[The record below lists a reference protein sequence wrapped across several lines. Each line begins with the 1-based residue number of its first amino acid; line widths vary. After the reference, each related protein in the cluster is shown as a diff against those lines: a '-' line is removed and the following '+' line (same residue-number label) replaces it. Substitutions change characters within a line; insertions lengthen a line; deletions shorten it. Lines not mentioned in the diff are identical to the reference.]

1 MTTQPLPYASDPIR
15 NAGFAVEVDGLHQ
28 ALFRECSGLN
38 GQVAVTT
45 VEEGGSPVPHQLPG
59 RVTFGNLTL
68 KQGVADSND
77 LYEWFL
83 KTGSGRG
90 ERKNVT
96 VRLLALDMS
105 PVRSWT
111 LVDAFPVRWNGPSVQ
126 AGATDVAVESL
137 ELAHEGILA

>member
-1 MTTQPLPYASDPIR
+1 MTTRPLPYATDPIR

-68 KQGVADSND
+68 KQGVADSTD

-83 KTGSGRG
+83 KTGSGRSA
-90 ERKNVT
+90 RKNVT

>member
-1 MTTQPLPYASDPIR
+1 MTTRPLPYASDPIR
-15 NAGFAVEVDGLHQ
+15 NAGFAIEVDGMHQ

-45 VEEGGSPVPHQLPG
+45 VEEGGSPVPRQLPG

-68 KQGVADSND
+68 KQGIADSAD

-83 KTGSGRG
+83 DAGSGRKA
-90 ERKNVT
+90 RKNVT

-105 PVRSWT
+105 AVRSWT

-137 ELAHEGILA
+137 ELAHEGVLG